1 MDRPNR
7 PRSNALGFLA
17 IGVLLGAMVAAQ
29 GARRTTAA
37 PSAQAATCEWQRLA
51 RGDERSNHVLVPVPG
66 VGVLSYGGVR
76 NDRGNGDLKDDV
88 AILDLSVANADGL
101 WETVSTTGASP
112 GKRAEHMA
120 VTRPVDGHAQVVTY
134 GGIDTVTSGN
144 PGGTFTWRSPL
155 TSGGM
160 ADGRLSALAPQG
172 VLKNGSMLTLNGAS
186 GSWTPL
192 PSDVGPLTDA
202 SAVYW
207 PEGDSMILFGGRT
220 GTENR
225 NAVNRLNVLGLD
237 SSPVKWTSSDLP
249 GAPIARWAHSAVY
262 DAGKQRMV
270 VFGGTTDWRT
280 GRNDVWSLDL
290 SSDWASA
297 KWQELKPVGRA
308 PARRFDHAAVYL
320 PGLHWMVV
328 FGGTRNGSDVL
339 DDVAALDLSVDPPAW
354 TPLAPTGTAP
364 PGLAYLAGSAT
375 DAKGG
380 DMAVFYGGEVSAS
393 SKREAW
399 GLACTG
405 GAVNPTPTTGAT
417 AAPTDTSVA
426 TTAATEQAT
435 EAATET
441 STAPTETPPAA
452 VDLTITGRVT
462 DVGGGPI
469 EGAIVAVGMSVPHQP
484 FPGTT
489 DADGR
494 YSLLVP
500 ANYVPTIDRIEV
512 SAAGYAPQSMA
523 VTAADLIGQP
533 VRDFTLAA
541 LPTATPAPATAA
553 PGGKIYLPST
563 FNGVTAR

>member
-7 PRSNALGFLA
+7 PRSNALGFLV

-37 PSAQAATCEWQRLA
+37 PTAQATTCEWQRLA

-76 NDRGNGDLKDDV
+76 NDRGNGDLKDDI

-155 TSGGM
+155 MSGGQ
-160 ADGRLSALAPQG
+160 ADGRLGALAPQG
-172 VLKNGSMLTLNGAS
+172 VLKNGSVLTLNGTS

-225 NAVNRLNVLGLD
+225 NAVNRLNVLGMD
-237 SSPVKWTSSDLP
+237 TDPVKWTSSDLP

-290 SSDWASA
+290 SSGWASA

-308 PARRFDHAAVYL
+308 PGRRFDHAAVYL

-339 DDVAALDLSVDPPAW
+339 DDVAALDLSVDPPVW
-354 TPLAPTGTAP
+354 TPLVPTGTAP
-364 PGLAYLAGSAT
+364 PGLAYLAGSTT

-399 GLACTG
+399 GLACSG
-405 GAVNPTPTTGAT
+405 GAVVPTATPSVGAT
-417 AAPTDTSVA
+417 TV
-426 TTAATEQAT
+426 
-435 EAATET
+435 
-441 STAPTETPPAA
+441 PTETVLPTATPS
-452 VDLTITGRVT
+452 
-462 DVGGGPI
+462 VG
-469 EGAIVAVGMSVPHQP
+469 A
-484 FPGTT
+484 TT
-489 DADGR
+489 
-494 YSLLVP
+494 
-500 ANYVPTIDRIEV
+500 VPTETV
-512 SAAGYAPQSMA
+512 LP
-523 VTAADLIGQP
+523 TATPSVGATTVP
-533 VRDFTLAA
+533 TETV
-541 LPTATPAPATAA
+541 LPTATPAPATET
-553 PGGKIYLPST
+553 PGGMIYLPST
-563 FNGVTAR
+563 FNGVRVR

>member
-7 PRSNALGFLA
+7 LRSTAYGLVA
-17 IGVLLGAMVAAQ
+17 IGLLLMVMVAAQ

-37 PSAQAATCEWQRLA
+37 PTALAGACEWQRLA

-66 VGVLSYGGVR
+66 VGVLSYGGIR
-76 NDRGNGDLKDDV
+76 NDRGNGDVKDDV
-88 AILDLSVANADGL
+88 AMLDLTVASADGL
-101 WETVSTTGASP
+101 WETVAATGSSP
-112 GKRAEHMA
+112 GKRGEHMA
-120 VTRPVDGHAQVVTY
+120 VTRGVEGHPQVVTY
-134 GGIDTVTSGN
+134 GGIDTVASGN

-155 TSGGM
+155 TAGGQ
-160 ADGRLSALAPQG
+160 ADGRLGALAPEA
-172 VLKNGSMLTLNGAS
+172 VLKNGAVLTLNGAA

-225 NAVNRLNVLGLD
+225 NAVNRLNVLALD
-237 SSPVKWTSSDLP
+237 SSPVKWTSADLT

-262 DAGKQRMV
+262 DAAKQRMI
-270 VFGGTTDWRT
+270 VFGGTTDWKT

-290 SSDWASA
+290 STGWATA
-297 KWQELKPVGRA
+297 KWQEVKPTGRA
-308 PARRFDHAAVYL
+308 PGRRFDHAAVYL
-320 PGLHWMVV
+320 PGLRWMVV

-354 TPLAPTGTAP
+354 TPLSPTGTAP

-380 DMAVFYGGEVSAS
+380 DMAVFYGGEVSGS

-399 GLACTG
+399 GLSCTG
-405 GAVNPTPTTGAT
+405 GAGPTATTPPTVPPTVV
-417 AAPTDTSVA
+417 PTD
-426 TTAATEQAT
+426 Q
-435 EAATET
+435 
-441 STAPTETPPAA
+441 APTETPTSEATA
-452 VDLTITGRVT
+452 VATATPPGATDLTVSGRVT
-462 DVGGGPI
+462 AAAGGGPI
-469 EGAIVAVGMSVPHQP
+469 AGAVVAVGVTVPHQP

-500 ANYVPTIDRIEV
+500 AQYVPMIDRITV
-512 SAAGYAPQSMA
+512 DAAGYAPMTMA
-523 VTAADLIGQP
+523 VTAAQLISQP
-533 VRDFTLAA
+533 VRDFSLTA
-541 LPTATPAPATAA
+541 LPTPTPAPPTAA
-553 PGGKIYLPST
+553 PGGKIYLPVT
-563 FNGVTAR
+563 YRLVTAR